1 MPPMEPSEFWMYYAA
16 FTVVVLLFFAQRRP
30 RKGMRLRLT
39 GKTGA
44 GSKTAQATGRDYSKI
59 AAELKG
65 AIPPTK
71 PEDPQNS
78 DFNEVTQIRAQEA
91 RPLNVHFNYNGHSWD
106 AYEVLGLPAGS
117 SLEKVEA
124 AYEESVAR
132 VDVGSRP
139 FMDAAYKAIT
149 GRTKILKASS

>member
-1 MPPMEPSEFWMYYAA
+1 MPPLKPTEFWLYYAA
-16 FTVVVLLFFAQRRP
+16 ATLVALVIFARRRP
-30 RKGMRLRLT
+30 RKGMRLRLLGRKESVKQT
-39 GKTGA
+39 
-44 GSKTAQATGRDYSKI
+44 SGRDYSQI

-65 AIPPTK
+65 STPPQATSK
-71 PEDPQNS
+71 TSEPS
-78 DFNEVTQIRAQEA
+78 AEA

>member
-1 MPPMEPSEFWMYYAA
+1 LA
-16 FTVVVLLFFAQRRP
+16 FFARRRP
-30 RKGMRLRLT
+30 RKGMRLRLSA
-39 GKTGA
+39 GKGA
-44 GSKTAQATGRDYSKI
+44 KTAQASGRNYSQI

-65 AIPPTK
+65 ATPPAK
-71 PEDPQNS
+71 PDDPQNS
-78 DFNEVTQIRAQEA
+78 DFNEVTHIRAEVA

>member
-1 MPPMEPSEFWMYYAA
+1 MYYAMA
-16 FTVVVLLFFAQRRP
+16 TVVALLIFARRRP
-30 RKGMRLRLT
+30 RKGMRLRL
-39 GKTGA
+39 GGA
-44 GSKTAQATGRDYSKI
+44 VGEKNAQTSGRDYGQI

-65 AIPPTK
+65 SVPPAAMRSELN
-71 PEDPQNS
+71 EDS
-78 DFNEVTQIRAQEA
+78 GSHETTQIRSQEA

-117 SLEKVEA
+117 SLEKVDA

-132 VDVGSRP
+132 VDAGSRP